1 MGGGEGELEAVSTP
15 RVKGLGPHLSTIRSM
30 QLCQELQV
38 RPPPPRPPRPAPL
51 AFPPPRPPAPP
62 ARASARVLLPAATRH
77 GRKCLSWVARGGG
90 AGAEG
95 PAVGPAGGL
104 CGSRWKLAGG
114 RSPLPPHLRLVPSRR
129 PPPRHPPQ
137 TRLHGSPFRARPS
150 AHACCRPC
158 FRTLAGARNGERMGG
173 GRGGGSRQP
182 LPVGRECPTPS
193 RPPPSRPKRWALG
206 CRRGGAPCCSCACMR
221 SE

>member
-51 AFPPPRPPAPP
+51 ASPPPRPPAPP

-173 GRGGGSRQP
+173 GRGGGAGSPSLWAGSVQRP
-182 LPVGRECPTPS
+182 RGPHAAAPSVGR
-193 RPPPSRPKRWALG
+193 LG
-206 CRRGGAPCCSCACMR
+206 AAGGGHPAVRAPA
-221 SE
+221 